1 MSVTCLLLK
10 MPNRERICR
19 LCLGMCINNFRAIED
34 NTKETFDMLLLKIDL
49 SVSEE
54 PVMCTNCAENLGR
67 FFDFKSV
74 CFYSQGYVAPFI
86 NNKDSARLGQR
97 DGYLSKGDS
106 ENSICIPK
114 DPNIY
119 GSCMLCGLCM
129 DPLTSRSL
137 ISQDSK
143 EGGVV
148 LEKIML
154 EKCLPELVCI

>member
-1 MSVTCLLLK
+1 
-10 MPNRERICR
+10 MPNRKRICR
-19 LCLGMCINNFRAIED
+19 LCLGMCINTFGVIKD
-34 NTKETFDMLLLKIDL
+34 HTKETLDILLLKIDL

-54 PVMCTNCAENLGR
+54 PVMCTNCAENLEK

-74 CFYSQGYVAPFI
+74 CFSTQGYVAPLI
-86 NNKDSARLGQR
+86 NNKKSARLGQR
-97 DGYLSKGDS
+97 DGKGDS

-129 DPLTSRSL
+129 NPLTSRSL

-143 EGGVV
+143 EEA
-148 LEKIML
+148 LCWRKL
-154 EKCLPELVCI
+154 C